1 MLYRPY
7 GSTGK
12 NISAIGA
19 GCMRFR
25 TPMTPAIMDE
35 SAAILL
41 RAYEKGVNYFD
52 TAPIYCDDRSEEIL
66 GLAVREMKP
75 GTFHVSSK
83 SFAPDADTF
92 RRNLEKS
99 LARLGVPRIQ
109 FFHIWC
115 LLSAADWEGRKSGG
129 AVKAALRAKEE
140 GLIEH
145 LVFSTHMNGAET
157 ASVIGEGVF
166 EGMTIGYSAINFPYR
181 RAGVEAAGKAGIGV
195 VTMNPLAGGVI
206 PRHAERFSFIRGP
219 ADPDVVA
226 AAIRFN
232 ISHPAITSALIGFSR
247 AEEVDQAVAALDG
260 FTPYD
265 AAFVASIEKHIEEE
279 FDGLCTGCGYCL
291 PCPQDIPIPKYMDVY
306 NLMVLEGRES
316 VGPRLQWHWNLTAK
330 DAERCNACGR
340 CESECTQGLP
350 IIERLRAIRSVAP

>member
-1 MLYRPY
+1 MLYKPY

-12 NISAIGA
+12 MISAIGA

-35 SAAILL
+35 CAAILL

-75 GTFHVSSK
+75 GTFHLSSK
-83 SFAPDADTF
+83 SFAPDADTL
-92 RRNLEKS
+92 RRNLETS

-115 LLSAADWEGRKSGG
+115 LLSDADWEERKSGG

-157 ASVIGEGVF
+157 ARVIGEGIF

-181 RAGVEAAGKAGIGV
+181 RAGVEAAGRAGIGV

-206 PRHAERFSFIRGP
+206 PRHAERFRFIRGP

-232 ISHPAITSALIGFSR
+232 ISHSAITSALIGFSR
-247 AEEVDQAVAALDG
+247 AEEVNQAVAALDG

-265 AAFVASIEKHIEEE
+265 AAFVASIEKHIEQE

-291 PCPQDIPIPKYMDVY
+291 PCPQNIPIPKYMDAY
-306 NLMVLEGRES
+306 NLMILEGPES
-316 VGPRLQWHWNLTAK
+316 VGPRLQRHWNLTAK

-340 CESECTQGLP
+340 CDSECTQGLP
-350 IIERLRAIRSVAP
+350 IIERLRTIRSIAP